1 MGLPSKADV
10 ARAALHRLASETGGR
25 AFFVSRND
33 DLSEVYRS
41 IERELRSQ
49 YLLAYQSSATGEG
62 FRRVEV
68 EVDRPGVS
76 AATVR
81 GYYP

>member
-1 MGLPSKADV
+1 M
-10 ARAALHRLASETGGR
+10 
-25 AFFVSRND
+25 SRND
-33 DLSEVYRS
+33 DLADVYRS
-41 IERELRSQ
+41 IELELRSQ
-49 YLLAYQSSATGEG
+49 YLLAYQSSGTGEG

-68 EVDRPGVS
+68 ELSKPGVT